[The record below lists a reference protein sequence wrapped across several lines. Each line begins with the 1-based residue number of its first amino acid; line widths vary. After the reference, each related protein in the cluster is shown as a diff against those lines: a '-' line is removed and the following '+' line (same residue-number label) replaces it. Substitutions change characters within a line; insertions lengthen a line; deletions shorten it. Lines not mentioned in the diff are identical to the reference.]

1 MSLSYLTQTF
11 QEFSQST
18 SLHGYSYLYI
28 ANTFISRLI
37 WIAVILILSG
47 IGILFLVVNTDEYL
61 KYKIVTNIESST
73 SPLNVRS

>member
-28 ANTFISRLI
+28 ANTFITRLI

-47 IGILFLVVNTDEYL
+47 IGIFFLVVNTDEYL